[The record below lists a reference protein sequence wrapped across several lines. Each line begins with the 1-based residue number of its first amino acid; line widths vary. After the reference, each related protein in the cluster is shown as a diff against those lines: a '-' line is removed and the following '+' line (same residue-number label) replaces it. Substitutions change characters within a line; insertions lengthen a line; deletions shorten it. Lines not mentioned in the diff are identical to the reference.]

1 MNWSS
6 RLKHENRKCE
16 RDSHLRAPSGQSGAV
31 RHFQICF
38 QSLIRR
44 GGCRRGRRHH
54 SEEGVWGSQPPILI
68 SGKVRFNME
77 MPSKFPFCVPVAA
90 GIVSVFIE
98 NHLISIMMLFGVL
111 NLTEREVRQVKNP
124 KDSSTPALRSR
135 RNLKSSSPPRSSD
148 EPLRPRRY
156 RIPRLRLCRSTCPQS

>member
-6 RLKHENRKCE
+6 RPKHENRKCE
-16 RDSHLRAPSGQSGAV
+16 RDSHFMAPSGQSGAV

-44 GGCRRGRRHH
+44 GGRHRGRGIIRKR
-54 SEEGVWGSQPPILI
+54 GYGSLNPHPHI
-68 SGKVRFNME
+68 SKG
-77 MPSKFPFCVPVAA
+77 S
-90 GIVSVFIE
+90 IFIE
-98 NHLISIMMLFGVL
+98 NHLISIMILFGEL

-135 RNLKSSSPPRSSD
+135 RNLKSSSPPRGSD

-156 RIPRLRLCRSTCPQS
+156 RIPRLRLCRVTCSQS